1 LTASGEMGQPGRL
14 WLPVEKWDNRE
25 DFDCQWRNGTTGKT
39 LTASGEM
46 GQPGRLWLP
55 VKKWD
60 NREDFD
66 CQWKSKRS
74 WTWMRTFSLL

>member
-25 DFDCQWRNGTTGKT
+25 DFDCQW
-39 LTASGEM
+39 
-46 GQPGRLWLP
+46 
-55 VKKWD
+55 
-60 NREDFD
+60 
-66 CQWKSKRS
+66 KSKRS